1 MEGKVVA
8 TQGSGTFLID
18 VGKGKAR
25 VFDIERKVIYTP
37 FNLDSI
43 IARGYWDEYDAEE
56 EGPIDV
62 PSLVK
67 GAKELDLEGNETGEV
82 M

>member
-18 VGKGKAR
+18 VGKGQAR

-43 IARGYWDEYDAEE
+43 IARGYWDEYDEE
-56 EGPIDV
+56 GEGPIDV

-67 GAKELDLEGNETGEV
+67 GVKELDLKGNETGEG